1 MFNKKSRSQGRP
13 QGDKHLTTSNRVY
26 PPGGHVSDPYSL
38 YGCPVDKI
46 FPIQQ
51 SENIEWGGITPAYA
65 GNAFES
71 DHIVL
76 NFWDHPRIRGE
87 YNPPLRPYMSR
98 MG

>member
-13 QGDKHLTTSNRVY
+13 QGDKHLTTSNWAY
-26 PPGGHVSDPYSL
+26 PLGGHVFDPYSL

-65 GNAFES
+65 GNT
-71 DHIVL
+71 HPVL
-76 NFWDHPRIRGE
+76 PSIC
-87 YNPPLRPYMSR
+87 PA
-98 MG
+98 

>member
-13 QGDKHLTTSNRVY
+13 QGDKHLTTSNRAY
-26 PPGGHVSDPYSL
+26 LPGGHVSDPYSL

-51 SENIEWGGITPAYA
+51 SVNIEWGEITPAYA
-65 GNAFES
+65 GNTVS
-71 DHIVL
+71 RYQIPL
-76 NFWDHPRIRGE
+76 SPRDHPRIRGE
-87 YNPPLRPYMSR
+87 YNPLLRPYMSR

>member
-13 QGDKHLTTSNRVY
+13 QGDKHLTTSNRPY

-51 SENIEWGGITPAYA
+51 SENIEWDV
-65 GNAFES
+65 NLES
-71 DHIVL
+71 Y
-76 NFWDHPRIRGE
+76 GE
-87 YNPPLRPYMSR
+87 DTTLSINES
-98 MG
+98 